1 MSLKAEE
8 TTLYG
13 LLAEFEKA
21 ETLVEAARRAFREG
35 YRRMDAYSPYPV
47 EGLAEAIGFAHT
59 RLPLV
64 VLGGGIVGC
73 LAGFFFQYFVS
84 VIDYPVNA
92 GGRPL
97 NSWPSFIIVTFEMTI
112 LCAALAAVLGM
123 LGLNGL
129 PRPHHPLF
137 AVKRFALATR
147 DRFFLCIESRD
158 PRFDREKTRA
168 FLGTLGAEEVSEV
181 EL

>member
-1 MSLKAEE
+1 MKSEE
-8 TTLYG
+8 TLLHG

-21 ETLVEAARRAFREG
+21 GDLVEAARRSYLDG
-35 YRRMDAYSPYPV
+35 YRQMDAYSPYPV
-47 EGLAEAIGFAHT
+47 EGLAEAIGFART

-64 VLGGGIVGC
+64 VLAGGIAGC
-73 LAGFFFQYFVS
+73 LGGFFFQYFVS

-97 NSWPSFIIVTFEMTI
+97 NSWPSFIVVTFELTI

-137 AVKRFALATR
+137 AVERFALATR

-158 PRFDREKTRA
+158 PRFDREKTRL
-168 FLGTLGAEEVSEV
+168 FMETLGAEEVSEV
-181 EL
+181 ER